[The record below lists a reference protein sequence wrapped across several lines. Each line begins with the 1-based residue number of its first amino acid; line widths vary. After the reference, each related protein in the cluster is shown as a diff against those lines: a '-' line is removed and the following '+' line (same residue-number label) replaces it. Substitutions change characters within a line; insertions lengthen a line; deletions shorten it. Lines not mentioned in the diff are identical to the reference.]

1 MICSAIIIYN
11 ITMLYNNNHD
21 IMCFIINLSFLY
33 TTENLKELQRETK
46 EEVTMKLQTSERI
59 RGMMTLQIEQQQSDL
74 RKQKGILK

>member
-1 MICSAIIIYN
+1 
-11 ITMLYNNNHD
+11 
-21 IMCFIINLSFLY
+21 MCFIINLSFLY

>member
-1 MICSAIIIYN
+1 
-11 ITMLYNNNHD
+11 
-21 IMCFIINLSFLY
+21 MCFIINLSFLY

-59 RGMMTLQIEQQQSDL
+59 RGMMTLQIEQQQPDL